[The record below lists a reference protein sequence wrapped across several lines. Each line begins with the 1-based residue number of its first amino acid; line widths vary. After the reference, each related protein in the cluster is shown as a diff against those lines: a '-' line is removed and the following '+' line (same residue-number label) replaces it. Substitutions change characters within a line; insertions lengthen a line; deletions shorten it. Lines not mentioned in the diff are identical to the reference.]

1 MEGYDRNIAGCNSY
15 HVRNL
20 TIAAVLFADRCPCSS
35 VIYDQNIARCSSYH
49 VRNLSITAVLFAKR
63 HSCSSVISWRAMI
76 GTLPDVTAL
85 MSGTLL

>member
-1 MEGYDRNIAGCNSY
+1 MEGYDRNIAGCN
-15 HVRNL
+15 
-20 TIAAVLFADRCPCSS
+20 
-35 VIYDQNIARCSSYH
+35 SYH

-76 GTLPDVTAL
+76 GTLPGVAVI